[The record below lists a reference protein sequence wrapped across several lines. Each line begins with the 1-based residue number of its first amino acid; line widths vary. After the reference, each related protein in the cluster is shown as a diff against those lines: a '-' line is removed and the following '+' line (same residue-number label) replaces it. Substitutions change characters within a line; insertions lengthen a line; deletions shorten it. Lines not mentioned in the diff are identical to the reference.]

1 MKKIKPTRGF
11 TLIELLVV
19 IAIIGILASMLLPT
33 LAKAKKKANR
43 MKCANNVGSVTK
55 AYNGFAVK
63 FNLAAVETKPAQFIY
78 REDKD
83 YFFMDSQTF
92 DQFPIPTEQLGN
104 DSLYLKEQMEV
115 DIIFYNDA
123 PISVQLP
130 TFSELE
136 VTDTPPSVK
145 GNTAQGG
152 TKPATLETG
161 LVVNLPFF
169 INIGDII
176 RVDTRTGEYLERKT

>member
-1 MKKIKPTRGF
+1 M
-11 TLIELLVV
+11 V
-19 IAIIGILASMLLPT
+19 I
-33 LAKAKKKANR
+33 
-43 MKCANNVGSVTK
+43 NVGELKKGITIEIDGQPYQVIDYSSQKMQARAPTVKLKLKELKTGRSIEK

-78 REDKD
+78 REDND
-83 YFFMDSQTF
+83 YYFMDSQTF

-169 INIGDII
+169 INIGDTI

>member
-1 MKKIKPTRGF
+1 
-11 TLIELLVV
+11 
-19 IAIIGILASMLLPT
+19 
-33 LAKAKKKANR
+33 
-43 MKCANNVGSVTK
+43 
-55 AYNGFAVK
+55 
-63 FNLAAVETKPAQFIY
+63 
-78 REDKD
+78 
-83 YFFMDSQTF
+83 
-92 DQFPIPTEQLGN
+92 
-104 DSLYLKEQMEV
+104 MEV

-136 VTDTPPSVK
+136 VTETPPSVK

-169 INIGDII
+169 INIGDTI

>member
-1 MKKIKPTRGF
+1 MVIGVGDLKKGIT
-11 TLIELLVV
+11 IELDGEPYQV
-19 IAIIGILASMLLPT
+19 IEYSSQKMQARAPT
-33 LAKAKKKANR
+33 VKLKLKELR
-43 MKCANNVGSVTK
+43 SGRSIEK

-78 REDKD
+78 REDQD
-83 YFFMDSQTF
+83 YYFMDTQTF
-92 DQFPIPTEQLGN
+92 DQFPIPTQQLGN
-104 DSLYLKEQMEV
+104 DALYLKEQMEI
-115 DIIFYNDA
+115 DIIFYNDL

-130 TFSELE
+130 TFAELE
-136 VTDTPPSVK
+136 VSETPPSAK

-169 INIGDII
+169 INIGDTI
-176 RVDTRTGEYLERKT
+176 RVDTRTGEYLERVN